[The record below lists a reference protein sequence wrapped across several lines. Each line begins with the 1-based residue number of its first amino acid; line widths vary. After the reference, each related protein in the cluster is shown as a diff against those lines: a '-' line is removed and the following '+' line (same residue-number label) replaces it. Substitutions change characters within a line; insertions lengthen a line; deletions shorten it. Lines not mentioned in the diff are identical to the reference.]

1 MPSSSINATPG
12 ELHHV
17 VALEQ
22 FAPDVAV
29 ELAVAA
35 DTGGFA
41 GTVVG
46 DRFQT
51 WLPSQGNASFAWAVL
66 GAIGQQTDGMVT
78 ASAVPG
84 YRMHPATVAQ
94 ASATLAVLYPDRH
107 RLILSAGDAID
118 EHVVGR
124 YWPEASER
132 AARLFDAAE
141 VIRKLFAA
149 SAKGNDTR
157 HTGPHFRLES
167 SRLWTMP
174 ASPPMMQVW
183 AGGPMT
189 ARRAGRTLDGMVV
202 QAGPAERLAAL
213 LNAFREGRREA
224 GRSAGPAQTVV
235 HAQLSWAHTDD
246 EAMVQALRDWPMAG
260 LRFPRGDIRSP
271 FDADQLAR
279 SVTADDLRARIP
291 VSSDPEVH
299 RAHLQSF
306 FDLGFDAVHVHNV
319 GCRTQ
324 AAWIEIAGREI
335 LPKLV
340 KRHD

>member
-1 MPSSSINATPG
+1 MPSMSMSSAPG
-12 ELHHV
+12 EVHHV

-22 FAPDVAV
+22 FAPDAAV
-29 ELAVAA
+29 ELAATA
-35 DTGGFA
+35 DKSGFA
-41 GTVVG
+41 GTVVA
-46 DRFQT
+46 DRFQP

-66 GAIGQQTDGMVT
+66 GAIGQQTTGMMT

-94 ASATLAVLYPDRH
+94 ASATLAALYPDRH

-118 EHVVGR
+118 EHVVGQ

-149 SAKGNDTR
+149 SAKGKDTR
-157 HTGPHFRLES
+157 HSGPHFRLES

-174 ASPPMMQVW
+174 ATPPLMQVW

-202 QAGPAERLAAL
+202 HAAPAERLTAL

-224 GRSAGPAQTVV
+224 GRSTESTQTVV
-235 HAQLSWAHTDD
+235 HAQLSWAPADD
-246 EAMVQALRDWPMAG
+246 EAMNQALRDWPMTG

-271 FDADQLAR
+271 FDVDQLAR
-279 SVTADDLRARIP
+279 SVTADDIRARIP
-291 VSSDPEVH
+291 VSSDAEVH
-299 RAHLQSF
+299 RAYLQSF

-319 GCRTQ
+319 GSRTQ
-324 AAWIEIAGREI
+324 GEWIEIAGREI

-340 KRHD
+340 K

>member
-46 DRFQT
+46 DRFQP

-260 LRFPRGDIRSP
+260 LRFPEVISVLRSTPISSRVPSRRTTFAHAFPSHPTRKFIAPTCSHSSISDSMPCMCTTSGAVRRLHGSRSP
-271 FDADQLAR
+271 AVR
-279 SVTADDLRARIP
+279 SSR
-291 VSSDPEVH
+291 
-299 RAHLQSF
+299 
-306 FDLGFDAVHVHNV
+306 N
-319 GCRTQ
+319 
-324 AAWIEIAGREI
+324 W
-335 LPKLV
+335 
-340 KRHD
+340 